1 MGMDGDDFQES
12 RQGKGTN
19 WLKVFLPLMG
29 LILAAISALF
39 AFVLSGPAYQLVRQ
53 GFPQIPEAPE
63 IHLIVG
69 IIIFAAFIFLIG
81 GIYAAFAPKPPK
93 IATEKELDRERQQK
107 IREAAA
113 AKRRKKEMRDKMRSR
128 NREL

>member
-1 MGMDGDDFQES
+1 MSMDGDEYQES
-12 RQGKGTN
+12 RREKGPN

-29 LILAAISALF
+29 LILAAVSALF
-39 AFVLSGPAYQLVRQ
+39 AFVLSEPAYQLVRQ

-63 IHLIVG
+63 IHLVVG

-81 GIYAAFAPKPPK
+81 ATYAAFAPKPLK

-107 IREAAA
+107 AREAAA
-113 AKRRKKEMRDKMRSR
+113 AKRRRKEMREKMKSR
-128 NREL
+128 NKEL